1 VTSNEARS
9 RDLNWHRGELRS
21 HSGKSVV
28 TDNRKHRQMRL
39 FEDFEI
45 SEEIAISR
53 CEMGISA
60 RISTVCRDDGEA
72 LRMRRSTN

>member
-1 VTSNEARS
+1 MSSEARS
-9 RDLNWHRGELRS
+9 RDLNSRREELRPDARVA
-21 HSGKSVV
+21 VV

-39 FEDFEI
+39 FEAFEI
-45 SEEIAISR
+45 SVELAISR
-53 CEMGISA
+53 CETQISA